1 VNHTSYLK
9 AYVVA
14 MPSFVDMPNVQYSY
28 ISPNKLYHEDK
39 YRVIQIK
46 GDNLSYLRDDP
57 DQWEVYL
64 KDAGGNEYIIGYQ
77 NVNVEDDS
85 TIYVTVPTHFK
96 IDGETTFLWP
106 GTYGLG
112 IRHNL
117 IEGFYRENAIEIT
130 DNPAYMRRGFG
141 TLLITSKNEI
151 VYGFGDEPIT
161 IIKNYI
167 YHFKGNQQPVVPQG
181 EKELMRITGDIQKV
195 SSDDTLD
202 VYSVIPKENPVY
214 LGGGI
219 LRITG
224 ENDEAAGIIA
234 EMIVKVDLEDVYD
247 STYGWMDC
255 HRKVFISGNDHCRIT
270 LNTEAIAGLINTGS
284 LIWSKAFRLDVN
296 NMELQNI
303 RLFGLSEEIM
313 AKLGAFSL
321 GVKKFK
327 VFYSEEKK
335 KYAVDFSGMLDLM
348 SVLEQIYTYFGGK
361 AKGKLV
367 YLDIQVDNFRVYQD
381 GTIDFRIDTGI
392 GLPGFTIYH
401 FNPIE
406 NPNDMKGLVSGRLK
420 IDTIEDLYSIAV
432 RLGIPAFQELGG
444 DLDETGASA
453 TVKGKLGVFTFNTP
467 IGPMFML
474 DTIEVEFD
482 VSAGFIQPGNLPFAI
497 NQIGGGIYDLHTIRD
512 SINKGTVPDFSGSFW
527 FGINDTVTPLIF
539 GKRAFNAKN
548 CKITTII

>member
-1 VNHTSYLK
+1 
-9 AYVVA
+9 

-224 ENDEAAGIIA
+224 ENDEAAGIWMA
-234 EMIVKVDLEDVYD
+234 SDDQNAVLEDGYLKALKAGQCVLAAEIKVND
-247 STYGWMDC
+247 SYKFKDMFVVDMYPAP
-255 HRKVFISGNDHCRIT
+255 VESS
-270 LNTEAIAGLINTGS
+270 AIAPAYI
-284 LIWSKAFRLDVN
+284 
-296 NMELQNI
+296 
-303 RLFGLSEEIM
+303 
-313 AKLGAFSL
+313 
-321 GVKKFK
+321 
-327 VFYSEEKK
+327 
-335 KYAVDFSGMLDLM
+335 
-348 SVLEQIYTYFGGK
+348 
-361 AKGKLV
+361 
-367 YLDIQVDNFRVYQD
+367 DNVIFE
-381 GTIDFRIDTGI
+381 
-392 GLPGFTIYH
+392 GLPGFDLMPSFNKDISDYVLEIPKELESFSIIPEVSLEGAIITINDEQVENGQPYLLTLTGEENFTIDLNITAPGKLPNGYT
-401 FNPIE
+401 FNVAE
-406 NPNDMKGLVSGRLK
+406 VDFYTVTYDGNGN
-420 IDTIEDLYSIAV
+420 T
-432 RLGIPAFQELGG
+432 GG
-444 DLDETGASA
+444 D
-453 TVKGKLGVFTFNTP
+453 VPV
-467 IGPMFML
+467 
-474 DTIEVEFD
+474 DTNVYK
-482 VSAGFIQPGNLPFAI
+482 PG
-497 NQIGGGIYDLHTIRD
+497 Q
-512 SINKGTVPDFSGSFW
+512 
-527 FGINDTVTPLIF
+527 TVTVTGNINELSKKVMSLKAGTPKPMEKERIICKARPLSWVTVTSRF
-539 GKRAFNAKN
+539 MPGGQQAV
-548 CKITTII
+548 